1 MGVNHPMNLKERL
14 TDVAIAR
21 IKEMIANAELVPG
34 QRLPREVD
42 LARQLGLSRS
52 SLREAVRA
60 LTLINV
66 LETRQG
72 DGTYVTS
79 LSTRLLLES
88 VSFVTHL
95 LNDAQMMEI
104 WEVRR
109 LLEPAATALAAA
121 RMTKA
126 EHVQLKARLDAFGTA
141 ITVEE
146 TMRADEEFHRFINA
160 CSGNSVLE
168 SVVETMS
175 ARTLR
180 VRTWR
185 KAMDE
190 AHRRAALEDHLPI
203 YDAIVAR
210 DPELARA
217 ASAMHVAEGELWLR
231 RSTNPSANREDDVG

>member
-1 MGVNHPMNLKERL
+1 MAVNHPTNGLKERL

-21 IKEMIANAELVPG
+21 IKEMIANGELVPG

-60 LTLINV
+60 LSLIKM

-72 DGTYVTS
+72 DGTYVA
-79 LSTRLLLES
+79 
-88 VSFVTHL
+88 
-95 LNDAQMMEI
+95 AQMIEI

-126 EHVQLKARLDAFGTA
+126 EHLQLKVRLDAFASATS
-141 ITVEE
+141 VED
-146 TMRADEEFHRFINA
+146 TMRADEEFHRFING
-160 CSGNSVLE
+160 CCGNTVLE
-168 SVVETMS
+168 SVIETMS
-175 ARTLR
+175 VRTLR
-180 VRTWR
+180 MRTRR

-190 AHRRAALEDHLPI
+190 AHRRAAYDEHLPI

-231 RSTNPSANREDDVG
+231 RSMREEGTGTAG